1 MAFRRRMIYLLT
13 FLVNTT
19 VWRVGGTAVTFFFF
33 RGGPAK
39 FCKSLKAPVSFLNE
53 HGRRQWLDCSWFK
66 NWEFED
72 SLRVDGWVGLSETY
86 IYFIYIF
93 KKCIYAYCFRL
104 YFRSGKTYHEGILF
118 SYLNQ
123 CRVSMGFLIPTCG
136 GHVMYH
142 GISTPGAVKEVV
154 KEPKPNWHPWCG
166 GSLCFHKWNMSPR
179 KAMSVKT
186 WWQVKS
192 NLEEFCG
199 IWFPKITV
207 L

>member
-19 VWRVGGTAVTFFFF
+19 VWRVGGTAVTFFFL

-66 NWEFED
+66 NWELED

-93 KKCIYAYCFRL
+93 FLKTYACLLFSTL
-104 YFRSGKTYHEGILF
+104 LPIWQTYHEGILS

-123 CRVSMGFLIPTCG
+123 CRVSMGFLIPTCSCKIRP
-136 GHVMYH
+136 HPEVM
-142 GISTPGAVKEVV
+142 
-154 KEPKPNWHPWCG
+154 
-166 GSLCFHKWNMSPR
+166 SLIM
-179 KAMSVKT
+179 
-186 WWQVKS
+186 
-192 NLEEFCG
+192 G
-199 IWFPKITV
+199 FPP
-207 L
+207 

>member
-19 VWRVGGTAVTFFFF
+19 VWRVGGTAVTFFFC
-33 RGGPAK
+33 GGARQNSANHWKHPYL
-39 FCKSLKAPVSFLNE
+39 FWTSMEEGNGWIVVSSKIEN
-53 HGRRQWLDCSWFK
+53 
-66 NWEFED
+66 
-72 SLRVDGWVGLSETY
+72 LRIVYVLMGEWAY
-86 IYFIYIF
+86 PKHIYFIYIF
-93 KKCIYAYCFRL
+93 CIHVYCFRL
-104 YFRSGKTYHEGILF
+104 YFRPGKTYHEGILS

-166 GSLCFHKWNMSPR
+166 GSLCFHKWNMSRERRCQSRHDGKWNQTWRSFVAYGFPR
-179 KAMSVKT
+179 LIHCK
-186 WWQVKS
+186 
-192 NLEEFCG
+192 
-199 IWFPKITV
+199 
-207 L
+207 